1 MVWSLSCDWSHGSLD
16 LIEKWSDHRI
26 IFGITLYALV
36 IRCFIVAPRSVYKK
50 WSTVKNS
57 LRLIQ
62 VSIIL
67 IFRHIR
73 IAIALLVVPF
83 IPSSNI
89 ITVGFVIAD
98 RVLYIPSLGFCL
110 LISIG
115 VQSILPKYPKI
126 VEIFY
131 LMLVALFV
139 MRSNERSIDWQNNLN
154 LFQSAVRVC
163 PNNAKIF
170 YNLAQ
175 INAANGNHKKSLEY
189 NLRANELKPN
199 NIGTLINLGNAY
211 RHIGNPQMALQYH
224 KKVTH
229 IE

>member
-1 MVWSLSCDWSHGSLD
+1 
-16 LIEKWSDHRI
+16 
-26 IFGITLYALV
+26 
-36 IRCFIVAPRSVYKK
+36 
-50 WSTVKNS
+50 
-57 LRLIQ
+57 
-62 VSIIL
+62 
-67 IFRHIR
+67 
-73 IAIALLVVPF
+73 
-83 IPSSNI
+83 
-89 ITVGFVIAD
+89 
-98 RVLYIPSLGFCL
+98 
-110 LISIG
+110 
-115 VQSILPKYPKI
+115 
-126 VEIFY
+126 
-131 LMLVALFV
+131 MLVALFV